1 MLSLSGCET
10 KGNTPSSSK
19 ATIIAPSEE
28 NTNRREQF
36 LSIYANRAVIIEP
49 NSSSFRLDGSYYKIP
64 LDNGHIF
71 IPMAQFIYF
80 TVDSSITAEEYVSI
94 ACGPDFPIEYIRG
107 EDYNKS
113 R

>member
-1 MLSLSGCET
+1 MNLFWWPTFSSLIKLCTFSAEW
-10 KGNTPSSSK
+10 
-19 ATIIAPSEE
+19 
-28 NTNRREQF
+28 
-36 LSIYANRAVIIEP
+36 
-49 NSSSFRLDGSYYKIP
+49 
-64 LDNGHIF
+64 
-71 IPMAQFIYF
+71 F